1 MMHWVYCCKYAFR
14 NVMEG
19 VGKWEQFHSSVI
31 RFHSFSECMP
41 LDYELHKCFS
51 VSLNHTHVGQ
61 NDSSGLEWGI

>member
-1 MMHWVYCCKYAFR
+1 MV
-14 NVMEG
+14 EG
-19 VGKWEQFHSSVI
+19 VGKWEEFHSSVI